1 MATATDASARPGDA
15 NLPSAGQRAMSSD
28 FLAGFMRLDFL
39 RQLGLMTG
47 LAASV
52 AIGFAV
58 VLWSRG
64 ESYQPSMRI

>member
-1 MATATDASARPGDA
+1 MATATSDNTTASA
-15 NLPSAGQRAMSSD
+15 AGRRMTDSMSSD
-28 FLAGFMRLDFL
+28 FLSGFMRLDLL

-64 ESYQPSMRI
+64 RGLPAAVTRT